1 MGACSTHCAGGAGA
15 AGCDDGIG
23 AVPGCQTGSTGEA
36 RVAAGGAG
44 AGAELAA
51 LREDR
56 RPEAAPCASPAAF
69 AGATFGSGFMMLTAG
84 IEAALGKSASRT
96 AFFWA

>member
-1 MGACSTHCAGGAGA
+1 
-15 AGCDDGIG
+15 
-23 AVPGCQTGSTGEA
+23 VPGCQTGSTGEA

-84 IEAALGKSASRT
+84 IDAELGKSMLT
-96 AFFWA
+96 NFF